1 MEFDIKF
8 LKENNKFILILLV
21 IILFTFLISIFKNKS
36 AGISNIEENGDE
48 LVKKLVINEIMSSN
62 KGVVADSFGDTYD
75 YIELYN
81 GTNSDINLKNFGLSD
96 KDNEIKWVFPDVTI
110 KKRDY
115 LVIYLCGCNKDGM
128 YANFKLK
135 SSGGES
141 IILKDNN
148 GKTIDY
154 VKTESLAK
162 NEVMARDLNGNFKIY
177 DKPTPGYINTLEG
190 YNEYIESLKI
200 DNTTGIEIN
209 EILPR
214 NKGNF
219 SLNNYFYGYVELINT
234 SDKKV
239 NLEGF
244 SLSNDV
250 HTPFKYNIP
259 STTLDKGEV
268 LLIFMDDVKNSEY
281 LFSGFKLSSN
291 SGSVILS
298 HNGKIISQIDYKNL
312 DNGLALVRNN
322 SEFITT
328 SEISPGYSN
337 TTLGSIN
344 FSKKYLTNKNDI
356 IINEVMNNNTSY
368 LPSNGGSY
376 YDFIELKNNSNDSI
390 NLSSYYLSNN
400 INNKTMYNL
409 PDITLKSG
417 EYLIIMASGDI
428 NLSGTYYHA
437 NFKLSDNSGLYLT
450 KDDDIIDSIFIP
462 KLKLGYSIGRMD
474 DGYYYFSSPTPLKP
488 NSNGI
493 KEVSIAPSFNVSSG
507 IYNNIESLEISIK
520 SNGTIYYTLDG
531 TTPTKSSKKYTS
543 PISLDKTTVIK
554 AITYEDNKIISD
566 VSVSS
571 YIINENHTLPV
582 MSISLSP
589 TDFKKLN
596 SNAWNTNLEF
606 ESYAELYED
615 GSYFKIPCG
624 IKLFG
629 GSTRGLA
636 KKSFALKFRK
646 KYGASK
652 LNYKVFDNRD
662 FTSFDTLVLRS
673 GSQDSE
679 HAFMRD
685 ILMTSLVDSKIN
697 VDVQSYKT
705 VILYVNGQYYGIYN
719 IREKIDDDFVSNH
732 YNVSKDNTD
741 IINILRGVDEG
752 NSIKYNE
759 LVNYV
764 SNNDLSIDKNY
775 EHVKSILDID
785 SFIDFWIAETWT
797 ANNDTLNTRFFRNPL
812 IDDGKFKM
820 IFYDLDYG
828 MYNVSHNY
836 FTFSVDPNGMSDFK
850 VSTLLLRNLMKNRSF
865 KERYL
870 ERLSYQIK
878 NVWNEEVV
886 ISKIDEIYNNIYSE
900 MERNQKR
907 WNLTMNDWINS
918 VEELRNYARRRNKY
932 MLSYAKSFFN
942 LNDSEYRKYFGDI

>member
-1 MEFDIKF
+1 
-8 LKENNKFILILLV
+8 
-21 IILFTFLISIFKNKS
+21 
-36 AGISNIEENGDE
+36 
-48 LVKKLVINEIMSSN
+48 
-62 KGVVADSFGDTYD
+62 
-75 YIELYN
+75 
-81 GTNSDINLKNFGLSD
+81 
-96 KDNEIKWVFPDVTI
+96 
-110 KKRDY
+110 
-115 LVIYLCGCNKDGM
+115 
-128 YANFKLK
+128 
-135 SSGGES
+135 
-141 IILKDNN
+141 
-148 GKTIDY
+148 
-154 VKTESLAK
+154 
-162 NEVMARDLNGNFKIY
+162 
-177 DKPTPGYINTLEG
+177 
-190 YNEYIESLKI
+190 
-200 DNTTGIEIN
+200 
-209 EILPR
+209 
-214 NKGNF
+214 
-219 SLNNYFYGYVELINT
+219 
-234 SDKKV
+234 
-239 NLEGF
+239 
-244 SLSNDV
+244 
-250 HTPFKYNIP
+250 
-259 STTLDKGEV
+259 
-268 LLIFMDDVKNSEY
+268 
-281 LFSGFKLSSN
+281 
-291 SGSVILS
+291 
-298 HNGKIISQIDYKNL
+298 
-312 DNGLALVRNN
+312 
-322 SEFITT
+322 
-328 SEISPGYSN
+328 
-337 TTLGSIN
+337 
-344 FSKKYLTNKNDI
+344 
-356 IINEVMNNNTSY
+356 
-368 LPSNGGSY
+368 
-376 YDFIELKNNSNDSI
+376 
-390 NLSSYYLSNN
+390 
-400 INNKTMYNL
+400 MYNL

-797 ANNDTLNTRFFRNPL
+797 ANNDILNTRFFRNPL
-812 IDDGKFKM
+812 IDNGKFKM

>member
-1 MEFDIKF
+1 
-8 LKENNKFILILLV
+8 
-21 IILFTFLISIFKNKS
+21 
-36 AGISNIEENGDE
+36 
-48 LVKKLVINEIMSSN
+48 
-62 KGVVADSFGDTYD
+62 
-75 YIELYN
+75 
-81 GTNSDINLKNFGLSD
+81 
-96 KDNEIKWVFPDVTI
+96 
-110 KKRDY
+110 
-115 LVIYLCGCNKDGM
+115 
-128 YANFKLK
+128 
-135 SSGGES
+135 
-141 IILKDNN
+141 
-148 GKTIDY
+148 
-154 VKTESLAK
+154 
-162 NEVMARDLNGNFKIY
+162 
-177 DKPTPGYINTLEG
+177 
-190 YNEYIESLKI
+190 
-200 DNTTGIEIN
+200 
-209 EILPR
+209 
-214 NKGNF
+214 
-219 SLNNYFYGYVELINT
+219 
-234 SDKKV
+234 
-239 NLEGF
+239 
-244 SLSNDV
+244 
-250 HTPFKYNIP
+250 
-259 STTLDKGEV
+259 
-268 LLIFMDDVKNSEY
+268 MDDVKNSEY

-629 GSTRGLA
+629 GSTRVLA